1 MNVLF
6 VLPIFKQ
13 QLHSQVMDAEEI
25 KQQITMR
32 AASAKE
38 AEAAPSS
45 WWEKNGLPFGKLT
58 VCYWT
63 WPIYSWFTMI

>member
-45 WWEKNGLPFGKLT
+45 W
-58 VCYWT
+58 
-63 WPIYSWFTMI
+63 